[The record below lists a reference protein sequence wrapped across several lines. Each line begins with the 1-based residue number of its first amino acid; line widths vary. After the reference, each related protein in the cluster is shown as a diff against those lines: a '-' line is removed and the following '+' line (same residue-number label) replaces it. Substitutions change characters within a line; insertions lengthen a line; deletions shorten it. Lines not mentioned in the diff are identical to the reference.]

1 MAGEWTEERRQAAR
15 DRMIKRHERIHE
27 VKRERI
33 RRDAEIARR
42 QNRPVE
48 DIAADLADILVGNTK
63 QNFEGILKGKE

>member
-1 MAGEWTEERRQAAR
+1 
-15 DRMIKRHERIHE
+15 MIKRHERIHF

-33 RRDAEIARR
+33 RRDAEIAKR